1 MVTIRHPRSKC
12 CVLLTTI
19 AEIHSN
25 RLVCDLVRT
34 TWFCQVGRSPARS
47 DLHALPDHSGPGCSS
62 SPPAELH
69 PPTRWPPPSPP
80 NQRGGITAGRLELAT
95 PPSLEPSRRSSVL
108 TRSPNPARAAAPVRP
123 DAGTPADS
131 PATPP
136 GRHATA
142 IRGGS
147 NSRTR
152 SPTAC

>member
-1 MVTIRHPRSKC
+1 EHGSIC
-12 CVLLTTI
+12 WLLCATT
-19 AEIHSN
+19 AEILST
-25 RLVCDLVRT
+25 RRVGDLVT
-34 TWFCQVGRSPARS
+34 ATGFCQVGRSPARS

-62 SPPAELH
+62 SPPCRAA
-69 PPTRWPPPSPP
+69 PADTVASPSPP
-80 NQRGGITAGRLELAT
+80 NQRGGITAGRLEFAT

-108 TRSPNPARAAAPVRP
+108 TRSTNPARAAAPVRP

-152 SPTAC
+152 SPTAW